1 MMTPNDKTHPYICYS
16 LSDLSSR
23 ADSLSSR
30 RKQIVDLF
38 CQVTSESPLEN
49 NHQENLARFNALIL
63 ITGSLL
69 ATMIEDDHSGKRL
82 WELYSHGVQQVVNY
96 WMMEDN

>member
-1 MMTPNDKTHPYICYS
+1 
-16 LSDLSSR
+16 
-23 ADSLSSR
+23 
-30 RKQIVDLF
+30 
-38 CQVTSESPLEN
+38 LEN